1 MSDRLHYKVGNH
13 HDPLEYASGSF
24 DGCYSVQ
31 AVWPFFKKDELDDH
45 AREMYRVLKPGAR
58 YACSEYLL
66 TPHFDWNNPEHVA
79 LHKSYLPTLAAT
91 QSMYPADV
99 CAALE
104 KASLAAS
111 LMVDCSHANASKI
124 ARNQEKV
131 WADILKQRAKGD
143 SPVTG
148 AMITAK
154 LESTSPHYNI
164 SYQAVMPNGNIF
176 KGSETITGTT
186 VGLRGLGMP
195 APSKFTFTSGEY
207 SVELEGLITS
217 ELALSL
223 VGNTRIRAYGF
234 LNIKDNQGNTGR
246 LELNRAGD
254 ISIKINDTITSNHSI
269 AKITWIDIQTPA
281 PQPV

>member
-1 MSDRLHYKVGNH
+1 MLIETARYELPTEGITLLGYIVRRMHKTDWLAKSSSALDEGQTTKA
-13 HDPLEYASGSF
+13 LEYAAVYAAMSSTSF
-24 DGCYSVQ
+24 GRAYYQPQFNRTGEV
-31 AVWPFFKKDELDDH
+31 V
-45 AREMYRVLKPGAR
+45 
-58 YACSEYLL
+58 SE
-66 TPHFDWNNPEHVA
+66 
-79 LHKSYLPTLAAT
+79 
-91 QSMYPADV
+91 AD
-99 CAALE
+99 
-104 KASLAAS
+104 
-111 LMVDCSHANASKI
+111 
-124 ARNQEKV
+124 
-131 WADILKQRAKGD
+131 
-143 SPVTG
+143 PVTG